1 MTPSDFSARSRQ
13 SLLEKMTARPLD
25 ILIIGGGITGSGIAL
40 DAASRG
46 MRTGLIEKKDFASG
60 TSSKSGK
67 LIHGGLKYLQQ
78 LDFAVIRETG
88 RERDIVYRN
97 ARHLV
102 RPIRMLFPL
111 IKKESFT
118 LPTLKLG
125 LTVYDQLAGVRDNE
139 RHEVLSRRKTLQKEP
154 LLNPE
159 TTKGSGRYVE
169 YRTDDSRLT
178 LEVVKTAAEH
188 GALAANYVT
197 MEELIKDEAGKAIGV
212 KAVDGETGRSYCI
225 YADFIVNAAGPW
237 VDKVRVKDTPVTG
250 KHMVLAK
257 GIHIVFSHDLLPVKE
272 SIYFQHKGR
281 MIAVIPRDGCTYVGS
296 TESLYEEDIE
306 HILVEREEAEYL
318 LSCLHAAFPSLSL
331 TMDDIISSWAGV
343 RPLIGEKGRPPS
355 ELSRHDDIFYSDSG
369 LITIAGG
376 KLTGYRKMAERV
388 LSFVC
393 EKGNLLS
400 SPSRTEDIPLTGGS
414 FGSDFHFE
422 SSLQELKTSKEA
434 AYLPVHAVEEY
445 FYRYGRHAE
454 TVMQFIRQADG
465 HLMKGEAAYT
475 IEHESACTLMDFFE
489 RRTSLV
495 LFDPYRAASSLE
507 DAAEVFAARL
517 HWDSARTSLEI
528 ENVRRFM
535 RESLQFKQE
544 ERQA

>member
-1 MTPSDFSARSRQ
+1 MTSSDFSALKRH
-13 SLLEKMTARPLD
+13 SLLEKMAETPLN

-88 RERDIVYRN
+88 RERDVVYRN

-111 IKKESFT
+111 MKNESFT

-125 LTVYDQLAGVRDNE
+125 LTVYDQLAGVSEDE
-139 RHEVLSRRKTLQKEP
+139 RHEVLSRRKTLKKEP
-154 LLNPE
+154 LLNPG

-178 LEVVKTAAEH
+178 LEVIKTAAEY

-197 MEELIKDEAGKAIGV
+197 MEELIKDGTGKAVGV
-212 KAVDGETGRSYCI
+212 KAVDVETGRSYSI

-237 VDKVRVKDTPVTG
+237 VDKVRIKDAPVTG

-257 GIHIVFSHDLLPVKE
+257 GIHIVFPHERLPVQE

-281 MIAVIPRDGCTYVGS
+281 MIAVIPREGCTYVGS
-296 TESLYEEDIE
+296 TESLYEKDME
-306 HILVEREEAEYL
+306 HILVEREEVDYL

-331 TMDDIISSWAGV
+331 SADDIISSWAGV
-343 RPLIGEKGRPPS
+343 RPLIGEKGRPPA

-369 LITIAGG
+369 LVTIAGG

-388 LSFVC
+388 LSFIC
-393 EKGNLLS
+393 EKGNLLTS
-400 SPSRTEDIPLTGGS
+400 ASRTDAIPLTGGS

-422 SSLQELKTSKEA
+422 SCLQELKASPDA
-434 AYLPVHAVEEY
+434 ADLPSPAVEEY
-445 FYRYGRHAE
+445 FYRYGRHADQVIQMIQE
-454 TVMQFIRQADG
+454 AGG
-465 HLMKGEAAYT
+465 HRIKGEAAYT
-475 IEHESACTLMDFFE
+475 IENESACTLMDFFE

-495 LFDPYRAASSLE
+495 LFAPDKASSSLE
-507 DAAEVFAARL
+507 DAAEVFASRL
-517 HWDSARTSLEI
+517 HWDQERTSSEI
-528 ENVRRFM
+528 ETVRRFLQ
-535 RESLQFKQE
+535 ESLQFQKEDSQL
-544 ERQA
+544 

>member
-1 MTPSDFSARSRQ
+1 MTSSDFSALNRH
-13 SLLEKMTARPLD
+13 SLLEKMAEKPLN

-88 RERDIVYRN
+88 RERDVVYRN

-111 IKKESFT
+111 MKNESFT

-125 LTVYDQLAGVRDNE
+125 LTVYDQLAGVSDDE
-139 RHEVLSRRKTLQKEP
+139 RHEVLSRRKTLKKEP

-197 MEELIKDEAGKAIGV
+197 MEELIKDGTGKAVGV
-212 KAVDGETGRSYCI
+212 KAVDMETGRSYSI

-237 VDKVRVKDTPVTG
+237 VDKVRIKDAPVTG

-257 GIHIVFSHDLLPVKE
+257 GIHIVFPHEFLPVQE

-296 TESLYEEDIE
+296 TESLYEKDMER
-306 HILVEREEAEYL
+306 ILVEREEVDYL

-331 TMDDIISSWAGV
+331 SVDDIISSWAGV
-343 RPLIGEKGRPPS
+343 RPLIGEKGRPPA

-369 LITIAGG
+369 LVTIAGG

-388 LSFVC
+388 LSFIC
-393 EKGNLLS
+393 EKGNLLAS
-400 SPSRTEDIPLTGGS
+400 ASRTDTIPLTGGS

-422 SSLQELKTSKEA
+422 SCLQELKASPNA
-434 AYLPVHAVEEY
+434 ADLPSLMVEDY
-445 FYRYGRHAE
+445 FYRYGRHADKVLQMIQK
-454 TVMQFIRQADG
+454 TDG
-465 HLMKGEAAYT
+465 HPIKGEAAYT
-475 IEHESACTLMDFFE
+475 IENESACTLMDFFE

-495 LFDPYRAASSLE
+495 LFDPDKASFSLE
-507 DAAEVFAARL
+507 DAAEVFASRF
-517 HWDSARTSLEI
+517 HWTQERTSSEI
-528 ENVRRFM
+528 ETVRRFLL
-535 RESLQFKQE
+535 ESLQFKKEDSQL
-544 ERQA
+544 